1 MSTITID
8 CPAALVASPRPRLS
22 LLGERRYAND
32 AQPRLL
38 SGPTT
43 HAVMAWRRGTDVTMR
58 GFAPAAQDGRHA
70 FAGAALVTTTA
81 TAAAVFTAK
90 QHSIRSGPPTSRP

>member
-1 MSTITID
+1 MSTIIVD

-22 LLGERRYAND
+22 LAGERRYADD

-38 SGPTT
+38 SGPST
-43 HAVMAWRRGTDVTMR
+43 HAPMAWRRATGSTMR

-70 FAGAALVTTTA
+70 FAGAALVTTKT

-90 QHSIRSGPPTSRP
+90 QHSTRSGPPPSSP

>member
-1 MSTITID
+1 MSTIIID

-43 HAVMAWRRGTDVTMR
+43 HAVMSWRRGTDVTMR
-58 GFAPAAQDGRHA
+58 GFAPAAAQDGRHA
-70 FAGAALVTTTA
+70 FAGAALVTTT

-90 QHSIRSGPPTSRP
+90 QHSIRSGPPTSSP

>member
-1 MSTITID
+1 MSTIIVD

-22 LLGERRYAND
+22 LVGERRYADD

-38 SGPTT
+38 SRPGTPV
-43 HAVMAWRRGTDVTMR
+43 VMAWRHGTVTMR
-58 GFAPAAQDGRHA
+58 GFAAAAQVGRDA
-70 FAGAALVTTTA
+70 FAGAGSVTTT

>member
-1 MSTITID
+1 MSIVIID

-43 HAVMAWRRGTDVTMR
+43 HAVMAWRLDTDVTMR
-58 GFAPAAQDGRHA
+58 GFVPATQDGRHA
-70 FAGAALVTTTA
+70 FAGAALVTTT

-90 QHSIRSGPPTSRP
+90 QHSIRSGPPTSSP